1 MRYIDLHC
9 DTITELALH
18 PERGTLAKNDLNIDM
33 SKLKK
38 GGCLVQD
45 FAIWYDQKNPED
57 PWQYYK
63 KLLQVFQRELKAN
76 PSLKQVKTS
85 SDIDQCRKEGKIGAM
100 LSIEGGEVLGG
111 SLEKLK
117 EVYEDG
123 VRIITLTWNYPNEL
137 AFPNGMEDE
146 GQGITKT
153 GWDII
158 EAMHHYGILVD
169 TSHLNDKGT
178 EEILKSKGVA
188 PIASHSDARAVTG
201 HQRNL
206 PDPLI
211 RLFAEKG
218 GLIGLNFSNH
228 FTGDSEITKVENIVR
243 HALHIRD
250 IGGEDVLA
258 LGTDFDGI
266 QPTLEIE
273 DASQMDKLVQGLL
286 KGGFSEDQVEKVFYG
301 NAERYLGEYLGV
313 SSR

>member
-1 MRYIDLHC
+1 MNYIDLHC

-18 PERGTLAKNDLNIDM
+18 PERGTLAKNDLHIDM

-45 FAIWYDQKNPED
+45 FAIWYDRKNPED

-63 KLLQVFQRELKAN
+63 TLLGVFQRELQAN
-76 PSLKQVKTS
+76 PCLMPVKTF
-85 SDIDQCRKEGKIGAM
+85 SDIERCREEGKIGAM

-111 SLEKLK
+111 SLEKLQ

-137 AFPNGMEDE
+137 AFPNGMEE
-146 GQGITKT
+146 ESQGITKT
-153 GWDII
+153 GWEII

-169 TSHLNDKGT
+169 TSHLNDRGT
-178 EEILKSKGVA
+178 EEILKSQGVP

-206 PDPLI
+206 PDSLI
-211 RLFAEKG
+211 RLFGEKG

-228 FTGDSEITKVENIVR
+228 FTGDTETTKVENIVR

-266 QPTLEIE
+266 QPNLEIE
-273 DASQMDKLVQGLL
+273 DASQMDKLLQGLL
-286 KGGFSEDQVEKVFYG
+286 RGGFSEDQAEKVCHG
-301 NAERYLGEYLGV
+301 NAERYFREYLGKN
-313 SSR
+313 RA

>member
-63 KLLQVFQRELKAN
+63 KLLQVFQREMKAN
-76 PSLKQVKTS
+76 PSLQQVKTF
-85 SDIDQCRKEGKIGAM
+85 SDIDQCTKEGKIGAM

-117 EVYEDG
+117 EVYDDG

-158 EAMHHYGILVD
+158 EAMHHYGIVVD

-178 EEILKSKGVA
+178 EEILKSKGVP
-188 PIASHSDARAVTG
+188 PIASHSDARVVTG

-211 RLFAEKG
+211 RLFAERG

-286 KGGFSEDQVEKVFYG
+286 KGGFSEDQVEKVFYR
-301 NAERYLGEYLGV
+301 NAERYFREYLGIG
-313 SSR
+313 R